1 MTARAGMVRKR
12 VLAPPTP
19 PFFAELKAKIAAN
32 VAAFPRRALAHEGLR
47 RAAVAIVVSP
57 HDGVATFLLTRR
69 ALTMRRGAGNY
80 ALPGGNFEP
89 EEDAVAAALRETSE
103 ELGVALP
110 RDAAMGQLDDFVT
123 LGGHV
128 VTPVVAWSDDA
139 LDLTPDP
146 TEVHAVWRIPLAE
159 LDHPKSPRRQPHAA
173 SPDPILQMRLRGQWI
188 NAPTAAWLYQFREV
202 ALWGRWTR
210 LDGVGQPEWTAR

>member
-1 MTARAGMVRKR
+1 MPPAPASFPELRAR
-12 VLAPPTP
+12 
-19 PFFAELKAKIAAN
+19 IAAN
-32 VAAFPRRALAHEGLR
+32 VAAFPRRTLAHEGLR
-47 RAAVAIVVSP
+47 QAAVAIVISP
-57 HDGVATFLLTRR
+57 HEGVPTFLLTRR

-89 EEDAVAAALRETSE
+89 DEDAVTAALRETSE

-110 RDAAMGQLDDFVT
+110 RDAAIGLLDDFVT
-123 LGGHV
+123 LGGHL
-128 VTPVVAWSDDA
+128 VTPVVAWSDET
-139 LDLTPDP
+139 LKLTPDP
-146 TEVHAVWRIPLAE
+146 AEVHAVWRIPLAE
-159 LDHPKSPRRQPHAA
+159 LDHPRSPRRQAHAHG
-173 SPDPILQMRLRGQWI
+173 PDPILQMRIRGQWI